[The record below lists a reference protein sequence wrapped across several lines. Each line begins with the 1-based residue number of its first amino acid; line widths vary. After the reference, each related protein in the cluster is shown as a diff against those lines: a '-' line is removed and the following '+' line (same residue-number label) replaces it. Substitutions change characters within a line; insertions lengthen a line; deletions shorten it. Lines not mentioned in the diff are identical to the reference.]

1 MLRLRAFVGIVAVSV
16 GMLGAA
22 SAQDARPGPSADLE
36 KQIRAIGNKVDPVT
50 SDKIYKAL
58 HDAQPTEGVKRT
70 NDQAYGSHERNKV
83 DVYVP
88 ERAAASA
95 MPVVIF
101 VHGGGFMRGDKKD
114 RDNIGYFFA
123 RNGVVGLVMNYRL
136 APANQWP
143 AGAEDV
149 AAAVN
154 WARANV
160 AALGGD
166 PEKIYLFGESAGA
179 AHVATAT
186 LLKRLAPTGR
196 LPIAGA
202 VFTSGV
208 YDPELERIA
217 ARQFSMPTPEPR
229 NTAYFGPDAS
239 TLPGKAVLRLID
251 APEIPV
257 LLTYAEL
264 DPVQMQVQAGAMF
277 NALCNRSG
285 RCPEL
290 ALIPSHGHIT
300 QILAVNTGD
309 LSLAGPVLEFIRKAK

>member
-1 MLRLRAFVGIVAVSV
+1 MS
-16 GMLGAA
+16 A
-22 SAQDARPGPSADLE
+22 SARADDVRPGPSPDLE

-58 HDAQPTEGVKRT
+58 HDGQPTGGVKRT
-70 NDQAYGSHERNKV
+70 NDQAYGPHERNRI
-83 DVYVP
+83 DAYVP
-88 ERAAASA
+88 EKADASS

-123 RNGVVGLVMNYRL
+123 RNGVIGLVMNYRL
-136 APANQWP
+136 APANPWP

-166 PEKIYLFGESAGA
+166 PERIYLFGESAGA

-186 LLKRLAPTGR
+186 LMKRFAANGR

-239 TLPGKAVLRLID
+239 TLPGKAVLRQID
-251 APEIPV
+251 APEVPV
-257 LLTYAEL
+257 LITYAEL
-264 DPVQMQVQAGAMF
+264 DPIQMQVQAGAMF

-285 RCPEL
+285 KCPEV
-290 ALIPSHGHIT
+290 AVIPSHGHIS
-300 QILAVNTGD
+300 QILAINTGD
-309 LSLAGPVLEFIRKAK
+309 LSLAGPVLDFVRKAK